1 VLSPKN
7 YDAAIDSDMLFTTER
22 FINAHPQELRDFLAA
37 SMKGWQYCF
46 QHPDEAVD
54 IILKYNPELK
64 RDEQKQ
70 QLMAVLQLISSGDAT
85 TKGMGFMNRNDYV
98 TADRILFDS
107 GQIKSHVDPNSVFDA
122 SIWQQLKPEEVA
134 IPKSAQ

>member
-1 VLSPKN
+1 
-7 YDAAIDSDMLFTTER
+7 
-22 FINAHPQELRDFLAA
+22 
-37 SMKGWQYCF
+37 
-46 QHPDEAVD
+46 
-54 IILKYNPELK
+54 
-64 RDEQKQ
+64 
-70 QLMAVLQLISSGDAT
+70 
-85 TKGMGFMNRNDYV
+85 MNRNDYV